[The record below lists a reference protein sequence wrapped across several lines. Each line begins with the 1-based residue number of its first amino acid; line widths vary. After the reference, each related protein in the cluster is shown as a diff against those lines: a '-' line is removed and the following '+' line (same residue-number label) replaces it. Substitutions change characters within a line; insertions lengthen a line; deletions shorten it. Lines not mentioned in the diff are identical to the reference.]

1 MTVRPISIGLQ
12 LLAGG
17 LLSLSA
23 GADVI
28 DTSGQEPWERC
39 AYCHGIDGVSG
50 NARFPNLAGQSEAY
64 LSKQL
69 RDFRDGRRTNDGGV
83 MQTQAAGLDAED
95 IRALAEYFSK
105 QAPPALKE
113 GRTK

>member
-1 MTVRPISIGLQ
+1 MTVRPVPVGIQ
-12 LLAGG
+12 LLAGA
-17 LLSLSA
+17 LFSMTA

-28 DTSGQEPWERC
+28 DTSSQEPWERC
-39 AYCHGIDGVSG
+39 AYCHGIDGISS
-50 NARFPNLAGQSEAY
+50 NERFPHLAGQTSDY

-95 IRALAEYFSK
+95 IRVLAEYFSK
-105 QAPPALKE
+105 QTPPAPK
-113 GRTK
+113 GGSN